1 MVARPSALRPDA
13 LRFSVFRS
21 VSRRCVPHHG
31 RYMGGVL
38 EVWMPSLF
46 WRRVVPVLAATVA
59 ALPLTDAW
67 AALAGGDGPIPVT
80 LARVAH
86 GDTDIVLTG
95 LGTVQA
101 WQSVTARAQVNGY
114 LASIDFR
121 EGQTVHK
128 GDLLASIDPRPYAAA
143 LAQAVAHRSSDQ
155 ANLGNDQV
163 NLRRDSVLAGRGY
176 QTLQQAD
183 NDQALVREYAANIA
197 ADDAAVAA
205 ARLNLEF
212 CQIRAPVDGV
222 VGFRLVDIGNLIE
235 ASAETPIV
243 SIQQVQP
250 IAVVFTLPE
259 TDFGEVEAQLQRR
272 TLAVQAFTADD
283 RTLLDSGTVV
293 APDNAIATASG
304 TIGLKAIFPNAQ
316 RRLWPG
322 QFVRAHLVLRTET
335 DTLSVPDDAIQH
347 GPDGLYVYAVDANRT
362 AHQTA
367 ITVGYDDGR
376 SSVVRSGLAAGE
388 LVVASGQER
397 VQDGTRVSP
406 AKPPDAKPPD
416 TKP

>member
-1 MVARPSALRPDA
+1 
-13 LRFSVFRS
+13 
-21 VSRRCVPHHG
+21 
-31 RYMGGVL
+31 
-38 EVWMPSLF
+38 MPSLF
-46 WRRVVPVLAATVA
+46 WRRVVPVVAMTIA
-59 ALPLTDAW
+59 ALPLPDAR
-67 AALAGGDGPIPVT
+67 AALSDGGGAIPVT
-80 LARVAH
+80 LARVEH

-95 LGTVQA
+95 LGTAQA

-114 LASIDFR
+114 LAAIDFR
-121 EGQTVHK
+121 EGQAVRK

-155 ANLGNDQV
+155 ANLANDQV
-163 NLRRDSVLAGRGY
+163 NLRRDNDLARRGF

-183 NDQALVREYAANIA
+183 NDLALVREFTANME

-205 ARLNLEF
+205 ARLNLDF
-212 CQIRAPVDGV
+212 CRITAPVDGV

-259 TDFGEVEAQLQRR
+259 ADFEEVEAQLQRR

-293 APDNAIATASG
+293 APDNTIATASG
-304 TIGLKAIFPNAQ
+304 TIGIKAIFPNAQ

-335 DTLSVPDDAIQH
+335 GTLSVPDDAIQH
-347 GPDGLYVYAVDANRT
+347 GPDGLFVYAVDAGRT
-362 AHQTA
+362 ARQRAVT
-367 ITVGYDDGR
+367 IGYDDGK

-388 LVVASGQER
+388 LIVAGGQER

-406 AKPPDAKPPD
+406 AKPPDAKPAGLKSQD
-416 TKP
+416 TRPLGTRP